1 MLKKETIE
9 KIAKIE
15 NNPFIIHI
23 LNRQNIN
30 VKDLLMIMGLCG
42 NKANAEKIKN
52 LILPEM
58 DCAKES
64 EKPKKAV
71 FNTPSTEPKKSINE
85 TKETK
90 ETEDVAAEIIE
101 VENITTEEIETEE
114 ISAEEIKTLDIM
126 EDNVEQKIE
135 EVVEQTEE
143 EPLNEPTAEAPEVT
157 AIEEVVTD
165 EASTEKTKKKG
176 GRKKKV
182 VEEHTETSK

>member
-71 FNTPSTEPKKSINE
+71 FNTPSTEPKKSITE

-90 ETEDVAAEIIE
+90 ETEDVAAEIVE

-114 ISAEEIKTLDIM
+114 IKALDIM

-157 AIEEVVTD
+157 AIEKVITD

-182 VEEHTETSK
+182 VEERTETSK